1 MIFQISFDNMRE
13 KIKLP
18 VNPANYSISGGGTS
32 FTDISV
38 IKGGER
44 TVIGDPNL
52 RSVAFSSFFPR
63 DYDSSYCAYSN
74 IPDPWEAVEQIEQW
88 RSSGN
93 PVKLLITGT
102 NINMYS
108 TIRTFNYE
116 ERGGEPG
123 DIYYDME
130 FKEFPFI
137 NIREIVQDNSNAL
150 NKTQSTTA
158 RPDTQ
163 STQKTYTVVQGDCLW
178 NIAKRF
184 YGSGAKYTLIF
195 NANSPPIKNA
205 NLIYPGQT
213 FVIP

>member
-1 MIFQISFDNMRE
+1 MRFQITFDNMKE
-13 KIKLP
+13 KIRLP
-18 VNPANYSISGGGTS
+18 VNPEKYAISGGGTS
-32 FTDISV
+32 FTDANV

-44 TVIGDPNL
+44 TVIGDSKL
-52 RSVAFSSFFPR
+52 RIVSFSSFFPR
-63 DYDSSYCAYSN
+63 DYDPSYCEHSDF
-74 IPDPWEAVEQIEQW
+74 PDPWDIVNTIEQW
-88 RSSGN
+88 RSSGK

-102 NINMYS
+102 DINMYC
-108 TIRTFNYE
+108 TIRKFNYE

-123 DIYYDME
+123 DIYFDIE
-130 FKEFPFI
+130 FKEFVFI

-163 STQKTYTVVQGDCLW
+163 STQNTYTVVQGDCLW

-184 YGSGAKYTLIF
+184 YGSGSKYTLIF

-205 NLIYPGQT
+205 NLIYPGQIFT
-213 FVIP
+213 IP